1 MSINQVIGKARA
13 TGQTQMTLDAV
24 KEWMNSFHKPY
35 TEKRELV
42 LMTGSRGMEMV
53 NLEIEKGNDRD
64 FADFLE
70 QNKIVTAEERDR
82 LKEMINGTYEDYTVA
97 KEILYNL
104 SESEK
109 LPYNRRKKY
118 LEDALNSKNK

>member
-1 MSINQVIGKARA
+1 MSIYQAIGKARA
-13 TGQTQMTLDAV
+13 TGQTQMTIHALKDYL
-24 KEWMNSFHKPY
+24 NSFHKPY
-35 TEKRELV
+35 TEKREMV
-42 LMTGSRGMEMV
+42 IMTGAGGMEMI

-70 QNKIVTAEERDR
+70 QNKIITEEERDR
-82 LKEMINGTYEDYTVA
+82 LKEMINASYEDYAVA

-109 LPYNRRKKY
+109 LPYNRRKNY
-118 LEDALNSKNK
+118 LQDALNSKK